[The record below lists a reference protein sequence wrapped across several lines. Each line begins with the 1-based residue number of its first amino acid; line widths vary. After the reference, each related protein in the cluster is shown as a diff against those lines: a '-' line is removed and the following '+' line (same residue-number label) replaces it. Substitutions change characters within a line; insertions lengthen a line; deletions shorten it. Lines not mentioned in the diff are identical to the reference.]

1 MSRVIHAD
9 ARGSPAACEGLKSSL
24 GGGRRS
30 DLLKADWLLPDRQDV
45 DIGDVAEDERPN
57 LGLNPVIPSL

>member
-1 MSRVIHAD
+1 MSRAIHAD

-30 DLLKADWLLPDRQDV
+30 DLLKAYRLLPDRQDV
-45 DIGDVAEDERPN
+45 GIGDVAEDERPN
-57 LGLNPVIPSL
+57 AGFNEVIPSL

>member
-1 MSRVIHAD
+1 MSRAIHAD

-45 DIGDVAEDERPN
+45 GIGDVAEGERPN
-57 LGLNPVIPSL
+57 PGSIQVIPWL